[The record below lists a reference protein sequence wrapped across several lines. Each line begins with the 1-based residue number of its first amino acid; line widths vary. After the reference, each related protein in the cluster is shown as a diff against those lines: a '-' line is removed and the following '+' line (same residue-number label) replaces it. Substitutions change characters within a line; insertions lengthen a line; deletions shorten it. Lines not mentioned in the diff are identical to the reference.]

1 MRILIAGTG
10 SGCGKTTASLLLMA
24 VMKNRGLAVA
34 PCKVG
39 PDYIDPGF
47 HALVCGCP
55 SYNLDTFL
63 MGKEAVESAL
73 CRGGDI
79 TVIEGV
85 MGYFDGLDAELRAS
99 TWVLARQTATPVL
112 LVLDASGGAASL
124 AATALG
130 FRKMKDDSGIAGV
143 LVNRCAGESHY
154 RRIREAVERYAGLPC
169 VGYLTRRQALQLP
182 SRHLGLIPACEQSGV
197 LERIAEAAREAEKT
211 LDVPAILEIAA
222 AAPPVLPTLRNVQ
235 KEEEGKRGLRIGV
248 ARDEAFHFYYEANL
262 DALRARGAE
271 LVFFSPLRDAAL
283 PEGLDALYI
292 GGGFPEVFS
301 GELSANRTMRESV
314 RLALEGGLRCYAECG
329 GLLYLTRELDGT
341 PMVGFLPLAGR
352 MTGKL
357 QRFGYVT
364 VKDRTGLSFHAHE
377 FHHAVVIPEKEVPQ
391 AYTLE
396 KASDPSRTWRCGYE
410 KGGTLA
416 AFAHVFFADKPA
428 VMGRFF
434 GL

>member
-1 MRILIAGTG
+1 MRILVAGTG

-24 VMKNRGLAVA
+24 ALKKRGLAVS
-34 PCKVG
+34 PCKAG

-63 MGKEAVESAL
+63 MGKDAVENAL

-85 MGYFDGLDAELRAS
+85 MGYYDGLDARLRAS
-99 TWVLARQTATPVL
+99 TWALAGQTKTPVL

-130 FRKMKDDSGIAGV
+130 FRRMKEDSSIAGV
-143 LVNRCAGESHY
+143 LVNRCSGESHY

-169 VGYLTRRQALQLP
+169 VGWLTRQQALQLP
-182 SRHLGLIPACEQSGV
+182 SRHLGLIPACEQPG
-197 LERIAEAAREAEKT
+197 LRGRIAEAAREAEKT
-211 LDVPAILEIAA
+211 LDVQAILEIAA
-222 AAPPVLPTLRNVQ
+222 AAPPVQPVRRAEAKNSS
-235 KEEEGKRGLRIGV
+235 ERALRIGV

-262 DALRARGAE
+262 DALRSRGAQ
-271 LVFFSPLRDAAL
+271 LIFFSLLRDAAL

-292 GGGFPEVFS
+292 GGGFPEVFRR
-301 GELSANRTMRESV
+301 ELSDNQAMRESI
-314 RLALEGGLRCYAECG
+314 RGALEGGLRCYAECG
-329 GLLYLTRELDGT
+329 GLLYLSLEIDGS
-341 PMVGFLPLAGR
+341 PMVGFLPLVSR
-352 MTGKL
+352 MTGRL

-364 VKDRTGLSFHAHE
+364 VRDRTGLVFPAHE
-377 FHHAVVIPEKEVPQ
+377 FHHAEVIPRVETPQ
-391 AYTLE
+391 AYTVE

-410 KGGTLA
+410 KGRTLA

-428 VMGRFF
+428 VMRRFF